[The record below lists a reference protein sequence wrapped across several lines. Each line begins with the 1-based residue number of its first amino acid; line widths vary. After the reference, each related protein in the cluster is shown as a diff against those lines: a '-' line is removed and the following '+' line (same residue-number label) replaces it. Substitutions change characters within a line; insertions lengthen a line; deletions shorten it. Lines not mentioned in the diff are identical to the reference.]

1 MKAPQCPRWPAVEQ
15 ASIASPDALP
25 DGELRDHLTQCPRC
39 QQQLGSDSAI
49 LQALRGSPPP
59 VWKPEGREAVRAAL
73 TPEQVTAMRR
83 RQRNRR
89 LLAGGLGAAGLVALV
104 AWLRLSTDAPPAT
117 RFELAAAPGT
127 EFETLASGAETWLR
141 LGDGSLAVH
150 VDHLLPSQ
158 QFAIDLPDGRL
169 AVRGTRFTVR
179 VKRGATQEVAVSEG
193 RVELWL
199 PGEHRLVEAG
209 ERWHAAEPSRSL
221 PPASAPTSLQVA
233 PARPAIEPPAA
244 AAPQREASAR
254 TAASAPAAEANATSA
269 PAPIIEEPASAA
281 ATMKKRPAS
290 TGFPEAVKVFRDG
303 DYAGA
308 ERALA
313 AFIEAHPAD
322 RRSEDALF
330 LRIRSLQYLGR
341 DEEARQQSMHYLSR
355 YPQGLRR
362 PEVEQVLAP

>member
-1 MKAPQCPRWPAVEQ
+1 MKDPQCPRWPALEQ

-25 DGELRDHLTQCPRC
+25 PGEMRDHLTQCPRC
-39 QQQLGSDSAI
+39 QQQFGSDSAI
-49 LQALRGSPPP
+49 LQALRASPPP

-73 TPEQVTAMRR
+73 TPEQVTASRR
-83 RQRNRR
+83 RRNRQ
-89 LLAGGLGAAGLVALV
+89 LLSGGLGAAGIALL
-104 AWLRLSTDAPPAT
+104 ALWLHGGTSAPPAT

-127 EFETLASGAETWLR
+127 EFETLASGAETRLR
-141 LGDGSLAVH
+141 LGDGSLSVH
-150 VDHLLPSQ
+150 VEHLLPSQ

-254 TAASAPAAEANATSA
+254 TAASAPAAEANATPA
-269 PAPIIEEPASAA
+269 PAALVEEPASAA

-341 DEEARQQSMHYLSR
+341 DEEARQQSAQYLSR